1 MKTEEVLCLSTL
13 EGLHM
18 ISHGYDT
25 GRDSKRLL
33 NITAT
38 DATIV

>member
-18 ISHGYDT
+18 ISHGNET
-25 GRDSKRLL
+25 GGDGKH
-33 NITAT
+33 AVF
-38 DATIV
+38 TIVEHYSH